1 MLNIRKVENMESVLF
16 LVSWIMVGLVGSILG
31 IASDIRG
38 CEYDED
44 YFDGEV
50 ICAIIVTTIA
60 GYLGLIFT
68 IIFILHNRHAFSKL
82 IYKIANIGIKKEKN
96 NEED

>member
-38 CEYDED
+38 CEYDEA
-44 YFDGEV
+44 V
-50 ICAIIVTTIA
+50 
-60 GYLGLIFT
+60 
-68 IIFILHNRHAFSKL
+68 
-82 IYKIANIGIKKEKN
+82 
-96 NEED
+96 

>member
-1 MLNIRKVENMESVLF
+1 MFFK
-16 LVSWIMVGLVGSILG
+16 
-31 IASDIRG
+31 
-38 CEYDED
+38 
-44 YFDGEV
+44 V

-60 GYLGLIFT
+60 GYLGLIVT
-68 IIFILHNRHAFSKL
+68 IIFILHNRHVFSKL

>member
-1 MLNIRKVENMESVLF
+1 MGAVLF
-16 LVSWIMVGLVGSILG
+16 LVSQIIVGLVGSILG

-60 GYLGLIFT
+60 GYLGLILT
-68 IIFILHNRHAFSKL
+68 IIFILHDHLVFTKFMH
-82 IYKIANIGIKKEKN
+82 KIANIRIKKEKN